1 MMNNSKFT
9 GTIIFLIILILCSL
23 AWAQR
28 EPDPNVGSI
37 ELRRQGIMDGNLV
50 RTIFINW
57 GEIAHWP
64 DSPSGEWPKGTG
76 HQYVDGVALVVQGSA
91 VDNNGVRIHPMETQ
105 YREFVDR
112 GPSDELWGWAPL
124 PGYFNVESNSPAIS
138 TDVLSWPNYWPD
150 KLDGWVNPN
159 EIRNDYDDDGNG
171 LIDDLVYWNGWF
183 GKGVRNA
190 DVETFFVFDDDKLLV
205 FEG

>member
-1 MMNNSKFT
+1 MKKLYF
-9 GTIIFLIILILCSL
+9 ILVILWIVILIDSHES
-23 AWAQR
+23 WAQR
-28 EPDPNVGSI
+28 EPDPNVGNT

-50 RTIFINW
+50 RTIFLNW

-91 VDNNGVRIHPMETQ
+91 IDNNGIRIHPMETQ

-124 PGYFNVESNSPAIS
+124 PGYFNTEGNSPAIS
-138 TDVLSWPNYWPD
+138 TNVMSWPNFWPPS
-150 KLDGWVNPN
+150 L
-159 EIRNDYDDDGNG
+159 
-171 LIDDLVYWNGWF
+171 
-183 GKGVRNA
+183 A
-190 DVETFFVFDDDKLLV
+190 
-205 FEG
+205 